1 MAEPQRNK
9 DDVGEKPQWT
19 TRQVIAFV
27 AAIASI
33 AGFGSSKAYDYA
45 MSQQDVPEK
54 KPIVCDTSVAMILGE
69 LSTIK
74 SNLSI
79 LQTEVTNIRTESN
92 QGYSDLREDMK
103 LMNKRLREYER
114 REYSMMGR
122 E

>member
-9 DDVGEKPQWT
+9 DGIGEKPQWT

-45 MSQQDVPEK
+45 MSQHDALEK
-54 KPIVCDTSVAMILGE
+54 KPVVCDTSVAMILGE

-79 LQTEVTNIRTESN
+79 LQTEVTNIRTENN
-92 QGYSDLREDMK
+92 QGYTDLREDMK

-114 REYSMMGR
+114 SEYSMMGR